1 MQLYRYTYKL
11 EDGNFNSC
19 DQAFGNDT
27 EARANIFTWYINREH
42 VTALWVFRYNSMDNL
57 DSFRLIDHLER
68 PSIIK
73 F

>member
-11 EDGNFNSC
+11 EDGSFNSSNS
-19 DQAFGNDT
+19 AFESDT
-27 EARANIFTWYINREH
+27 EARANIFAWYLNSEH
-42 VTALWVFRYNSMDNL
+42 ITALWLFRYNSMDKL

-68 PSIIK
+68 TSIIK